1 MSDTENTNKPP
12 VNFDTLPPMRLRFM
26 AIIWHMDG
34 RYFRERE
41 TRSQELK
48 RLWYSSKA
56 EAIRDTESHYRNR
69 YLILDVD
76 QPNGKYETKREMMQQ
91 EQAA

>member
-1 MSDTENTNKPP
+1 MSDTENTTKPLI
-12 VNFDTLPPMRLRFM
+12 VDTLPPMRTPFM

-41 TRSQELK
+41 TRNREMQ
-48 RLWYSSKA
+48 RLWYASKA
-56 EAIRDTESHYRNR
+56 EAIKDTESYYQYR

-76 QPNGKYETKREMMQQ
+76 HPNGRYETKREMMQGR
-91 EQAA
+91 